1 MYTAK
6 MQHYLLITVLYY
18 TNNKILATYLKV
30 LMERSWAQKFK
41 HQTIVTLKA
50 ENILEVQ
57 NICVCQSV
65 QQVFLYI

>member
-1 MYTAK
+1 M
-6 MQHYLLITVLYY
+6 HYLLITALTIRSVI
-18 TNNKILATYLKV
+18 KIIETYLKV

-41 HQTIVTLKA
+41 HQAIVTLKA

-57 NICVCQSV
+57 NTCVCQSV